1 MPIQVVSCYTY
12 RTSIDID
19 SPWTDA
25 QHSVNQFVDAIKERD
40 VSGYGR
46 VLVNGT
52 LPKQCISAA
61 NAHQAREWFG
71 EMGSRVLDEAGFAG
85 PIILVPVP
93 NSECT
98 TEVEHSRIATLAH
111 EIRERSGLAQG
122 VADVLRWD
130 EPMPSASQ
138 EQGPRDP
145 AELYPHL
152 ELRGTLRHR
161 QRTHVLVDD
170 VLTTGG
176 HLRACAAFLASR
188 GIVAGFAVCAAR
200 SDPAP
205 QVNPFQDRVDELDD
219 FVPP

>member
-1 MPIQVVSCYTY
+1 MPIRVVSCYTY
-12 RTSIDID
+12 RTSID

-40 VSGYGR
+40 VRGYGR

-52 LPKQCISAA
+52 LPKRCISDA

-71 EMGSRVLDEAGFAG
+71 EMGSRVLDEAGFAC
-85 PIILVPVP
+85 PIILIPIP

-138 EQGPRDP
+138 EQGPRRP
-145 AELYPHL
+145 RRVVSAS
-152 ELRGTLRHR
+152 GTA
-161 QRTHVLVDD
+161 
-170 VLTTGG
+170 G
-176 HLRACAAFLASR
+176 HNPSSAANACPS
-188 GIVAGFAVCAAR
+188 
-200 SDPAP
+200 
-205 QVNPFQDRVDELDD
+205 
-219 FVPP
+219 

>member
-12 RTSIDID
+12 RTSID

-40 VSGYGR
+40 VSGHGR

-98 TEVEHSRIATLAH
+98 T
-111 EIRERSGLAQG
+111 
-122 VADVLRWD
+122 
-130 EPMPSASQ
+130 
-138 EQGPRDP
+138 
-145 AELYPHL
+145 
-152 ELRGTLRHR
+152 
-161 QRTHVLVDD
+161 
-170 VLTTGG
+170 
-176 HLRACAAFLASR
+176 
-188 GIVAGFAVCAAR
+188 
-200 SDPAP
+200 PAP
-205 QVNPFQDRVDELDD
+205 
-219 FVPP
+219 

>member
-1 MPIQVVSCYTY
+1 MPIRVVSCYTY
-12 RTSIDID
+12 RTSID

-25 QHSVNQFVDAIKERD
+25 QHSVNQFVAAIKERD
-40 VSGYGR
+40 VKGYGH

-52 LPKQCISAA
+52 LPKRCISAA

-71 EMGSRVLDEAGFAG
+71 EMGNRVLDEAGVAG
-85 PIILVPVP
+85 PLILIPVP

-98 TEVEHSRIATLAH
+98 TEVEHSRIAPLAH
-111 EIRERSGLAQG
+111 EIRERSRLVQE
-122 VADVLRWD
+122 VADILRWD

-138 EQGPRDP
+138 EQGPRAP

-176 HLRACAAFLASR
+176 HIRACAAFLASR
-188 GIVAGFAVCAAR
+188 GIEAGFAVCAAR